1 MTATGPGDLLLRW
14 VSEQG
19 AGTVSDV
26 KQGMWWLASKHC
38 PDIEPGAAGRWLRDA
53 VSLAYM
59 DIDWRNR
66 RWCAAP
72 PVLTRLPQARGLAV
86 LTGSRTAA
94 FDTRLAQAAQEGLL
108 EVFRVPS
115 ERPPRDIP
123 LPDSLIVQF
132 DDEAGLASWAAE
144 LGVCYTPCF
153 ALQGAALL
161 PPLRPGEPTSE
172 PEFGKPLEHY
182 DLERGEYRPVPRHQ
196 GEGLYRLKRRDS
208 KRVCQIRRD
217 GQWYETSHEQGVY
230 LALETKSR
238 AADVMRWRPEKDCG
252 RERFGTLFVDWGYP
266 LPDLHRRV
274 AVMCC
279 GLAPRINA
287 PAENLAYDNVP
298 YAVAIKIA
306 QSLGQHL
313 GENDDE

>member
-1 MTATGPGDLLLRW
+1 MTDTGGLLLRW
-14 VSEQG
+14 LSEQG
-19 AGTVSDV
+19 AGSLSDV

-38 PDIEPGAAGRWLRDA
+38 PDIEPGAPGRWLRDA

-66 RWCAAP
+66 RWCATP

-94 FDTRLAQAAQEGLL
+94 FDARVAQAEKDGLL
-108 EVFRVPS
+108 ELFRVPS
-115 ERPPRDIP
+115 ARPPRDIP
-123 LPDSLIVQF
+123 LPPSLIVQF
-132 DDEAGLASWAAE
+132 DDEAGLTSWATE
-144 LGVCYTPCF
+144 LGVSYTPCF

-161 PPLRPGEPTSE
+161 PPLSPGAPTSA
-172 PEFGKPLEHY
+172 PEFGKPLEQY
-182 DLERGEYRPVPRHQ
+182 DLERGEYRPVPRPRD
-196 GEGLYRLKRRDS
+196 EGLYRLKRRDS
-208 KRVCQIRRD
+208 KRVCQVLRN

-230 LALETKSR
+230 LALETR
-238 AADVMRWRPEKDCG
+238 NQAADVLRWRPEKDCG

-287 PAENLAYDNVP
+287 QAENLAYDNVP
-298 YAVAIKIA
+298 HVVAIKIA

-313 GENDDE
+313 GENNDE

>member
-1 MTATGPGDLLLRW
+1 MTDTGGLLLRW
-14 VSEQG
+14 LSEQG
-19 AGTVSDV
+19 AGTLSDA

-38 PDIEPGAAGRWLRDA
+38 PDIEPGAPGRWLRDA

-72 PVLTRLPQARGLAV
+72 PALTRLPQARGLAV

-94 FDTRLAQAAQEGLL
+94 FDARVAQAVQDGLL
-108 EVFRVPS
+108 ELFQVPS
-115 ERPPRDIP
+115 ARPLRDIP
-123 LPDSLIVQF
+123 LPPSLIVQF
-132 DDEAGLASWAAE
+132 DNEAGLANWAAE
-144 LGVCYTPCF
+144 LGVSYTPCF

-161 PPLRPGEPTSE
+161 PPLSPGAPTSA
-172 PEFGKPLEHY
+172 PEFGKPLEQY
-182 DLERGEYRPVPRHQ
+182 DLERGGYRPVPRPQ

-208 KRVCQIRRD
+208 KRVCQVLRG
-217 GQWYETSHEQGVY
+217 GQWYESSHEQGVY
-230 LALETKSR
+230 LVLETRSR
-238 AADVMRWRPEKDCG
+238 AADVLRWRPEKDSG
-252 RERFGTLFVDWGYP
+252 RQRFGTLFVDWGYP

-287 PAENLAYDNVP
+287 QAENLAYDNVP
-298 YAVAIKIA
+298 HAIAIKIA

-313 GENDDE
+313 GEKNDE

>member
-1 MTATGPGDLLLRW
+1 MTNTGGLLLRW

-94 FDTRLAQAAQEGLL
+94 FDTRVAQAAQEGLL

-161 PPLRPGEPTSE
+161 PPLRPGEPTSK
-172 PEFGKPLEHY
+172 PESGKPLEHY
-182 DLERGEYRPVPRHQ
+182 DLERGEYRSVPRPQ

-208 KRVCQIRRD
+208 KRVCQILRD

-298 YAVAIKIA
+298 YAVAVKIA

>member
-1 MTATGPGDLLLRW
+1 MTDTGGLLLRW
-14 VSEQG
+14 LSEQG
-19 AGTVSDV
+19 AGTLFDV
-26 KQGMWWLASKHC
+26 KQGMWWLAAKHC
-38 PDIEPGAAGRWLRDA
+38 PDIEPGAPGRWLRDA

-94 FDTRLAQAAQEGLL
+94 FDTRVAQAGQDGLL
-108 EVFRVPS
+108 ELFRVPS
-115 ERPPRDIP
+115 GRPPRDIP
-123 LPDSLIVQF
+123 LPPSLIVQF

-144 LGVCYTPCF
+144 LGVSYTPCF

-161 PPLRPGEPTSE
+161 PPLSPGAPTSV
-172 PEFGKPLEHY
+172 PEFGKPLEQY
-182 DLERGEYRPVPRHQ
+182 DLERGEYRPVPRPQ
-196 GEGLYRLKRRDS
+196 GDGLYRLKRRDS
-208 KRVCQIRRD
+208 KRVCQVLRD

-230 LALETKSR
+230 LVLGSR
-238 AADVMRWRPEKDCG
+238 SRTADVLRWRPEKDSG
-252 RERFGTLFVDWGYP
+252 RQRFGTLFVDWGYP

-287 PAENLAYDNVP
+287 QAENLAYDNVP
-298 YAVAIKIA
+298 HVVAIKIA

>member
-1 MTATGPGDLLLRW
+1 MADTGGLLLRW
-14 VSEQG
+14 LSEQG
-19 AGTVSDV
+19 AGSLSDV
-26 KQGMWWLASKHC
+26 KQGMWWLAAKHSQ
-38 PDIEPGAAGRWLRDA
+38 DIEPGAPGRWLRDA
-53 VSLAYM
+53 VSLAHM

-86 LTGSRTAA
+86 LSGSRTAA
-94 FDTRLAQAAQEGLL
+94 FDTRVTQAGQDGLL
-108 EVFRVPS
+108 ELFRVPS
-115 ERPPRDIP
+115 ARPPRDIP
-123 LPDSLIVQF
+123 LPPSIIIQF

-144 LGVCYTPCF
+144 LGVSYTPCF

-161 PPLRPGEPTSE
+161 PPLSPGAPTSA
-172 PEFGKPLEHY
+172 PEFGKPLEYY
-182 DLERGEYRPVPRHQ
+182 DLERGEYQPVPRPQ

-208 KRVCQIRRD
+208 KRVCQILRD

-230 LALETKSR
+230 LALETRNR
-238 AADVMRWRPEKDCG
+238 AADVLRWRSEKDCG

-287 PAENLAYDNVP
+287 QAKNLAYDNVP
-298 YAVAIKIA
+298 HAVAAKIA

-313 GENDDE
+313 GENDE

>member
-1 MTATGPGDLLLRW
+1 MTDTGGLLLRW
-14 VSEQG
+14 ASEQG
-19 AGTVSDV
+19 AGALSDI
-26 KQGMWWLASKHC
+26 KQGMWWLAAKHC

-72 PVLTRLPQARGLAV
+72 PVLTRLPKARGLAV

-94 FDTRLAQAAQEGLL
+94 FDARLEQAAQEGPL
-108 EVFRVPS
+108 EVLRVS
-115 ERPPRDIP
+115 SARPPRDIP
-123 LPDSLIVQF
+123 LPHSLIVQF
-132 DDEAGLASWAAE
+132 DDEAELTAWAAG
-144 LGVCYTPCF
+144 LGASYTPCF

-161 PPLRPGEPTSE
+161 PPLRLEVRTSA
-172 PEFGKPLEHY
+172 PEFGKPLEQY
-182 DLERGEYRPVPRHQ
+182 DLHRGEYQPVRGPK
-196 GEGLYRLKRRDS
+196 GDGLYRLKRRDS
-208 KRVCQIRRD
+208 KRVCQVLRG

-230 LALETKSR
+230 TVLGARTR
-238 AADVMRWRPEKDCG
+238 RADVLRWLPEKDCG
-252 RERFGTLFVDWGYP
+252 RQRFGTLFVDWGYP

-287 PAENLAYDNVP
+287 QAENLAYDNVP
-298 YAVAIKIA
+298 KTVAMKIA
-306 QSLGQHL
+306 ESLGQHL
-313 GENDDE
+313 GGNNDE

>member
-1 MTATGPGDLLLRW
+1 MTDTGALLLRW
-14 VSEQG
+14 LSEQG
-19 AGTVSDV
+19 AGTLSDA
-26 KQGMWWLASKHC
+26 KQGMWWLAVKHC
-38 PDIEPGAAGRWLRDA
+38 QDIEPGAAGRWLRDA

-94 FDTRLAQAAQEGLL
+94 FDARVAQAVEDGLL
-108 EVFRVPS
+108 ELFRVPS
-115 ERPPRDIP
+115 DRPPTDIP
-123 LPDSLIVQF
+123 LPPSLIVQF

-144 LGVCYTPCF
+144 LGVSYTPCF

-161 PPLRPGEPTSE
+161 PPLSLGVPTSA
-172 PEFGKPLEHY
+172 PEFGKPLEQY
-182 DLERGEYRPVPRHQ
+182 DLERGEYRLVPRPQ
-196 GEGLYRLKRRDS
+196 GDGLYRLKRRDS
-208 KRVCQIRRD
+208 KRVCQILRD
-217 GQWYETSHEQGVY
+217 RQWYETSHEQGVY
-230 LALETKSR
+230 LVLESQSR
-238 AADVMRWRPEKDCG
+238 TADVLRWRPEKDSG

-279 GLAPRINA
+279 GLAPRIHA
-287 PAENLAYDNVP
+287 QAKNLAYDNVP
-298 YAVAIKIA
+298 YAVAAKIA

-313 GENDDE
+313 GENDE

>member
-1 MTATGPGDLLLRW
+1 MTDTGGLLLRW
-14 VSEQG
+14 LSEQG
-19 AGTVSDV
+19 VGSLSDV
-26 KQGMWWLASKHC
+26 KQRMWWLASKHC
-38 PDIEPGAAGRWLRDA
+38 PDIEPGAPGRWLRDA

-94 FDTRLAQAAQEGLL
+94 FDARVGQAGKDGLL
-108 EVFRVPS
+108 ELFRVPS
-115 ERPPRDIP
+115 ARPPRDIP
-123 LPDSLIVQF
+123 LPPSLIVQF

-144 LGVCYTPCF
+144 LGVSYTPCF

-161 PPLRPGEPTSE
+161 PPLSPGAPTSA
-172 PEFGKPLEHY
+172 PEFGKPLERY
-182 DLERGEYRPVPRHQ
+182 DLERGEYRPVPRPRD
-196 GEGLYRLKRRDS
+196 EGLYRLKRRDS
-208 KRVCQIRRD
+208 KRVCQVLRN

-230 LALETKSR
+230 LALENRNR
-238 AADVMRWRPEKDCG
+238 AADVLRWRPEKDCG

-266 LPDLHRRV
+266 LPDLQRRV

-279 GLAPRINA
+279 GLAPRINVQ
-287 PAENLAYDNVP
+287 AENLAYDNVP
-298 YAVAIKIA
+298 HVVAIKIA

-313 GENDDE
+313 GENNDE